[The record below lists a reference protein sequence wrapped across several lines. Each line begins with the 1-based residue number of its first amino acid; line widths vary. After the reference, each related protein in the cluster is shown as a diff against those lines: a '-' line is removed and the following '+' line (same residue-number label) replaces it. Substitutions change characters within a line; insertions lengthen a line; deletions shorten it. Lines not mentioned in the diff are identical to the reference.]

1 VTLTRIVRTVFTVAV
16 LLLVVGGI
24 TIVGAQV
31 VALVAGRGDWMTA
44 ISEVV
49 GPPTF
54 VAASVAGILAFVM
67 SYRSGAAQ
75 DEDPVEGEPQ
85 PERP

>member
-1 VTLTRIVRTVFTVAV
+1 MTPTRIVRTVFTVAV
-16 LLLVVGGI
+16 LLLLVGGI

-31 VALVAGRGDWMTA
+31 VALVAGRGAWMTA

-49 GPPTF
+49 GPPTY

-67 SYRSGAAQ
+67 SYRSGGAQ
-75 DEDPVEGEPQ
+75 DEDVVEDEPL
-85 PERP
+85 PDRP